1 MASIAIHPEP
11 GERGEPRFRAIA
23 GDHQSVGRTMGEAL
37 DALTA
42 DWGDDVPE
50 TAVLIQ
56 RFQPDPYFTQAQH
69 NRMQELLS
77 RRASLTPAER
87 TELDARIDADLAA
100 TIAPTDRLVHPGPQR
115 TRSIRRARA
124 PPAPP

>member
-1 MASIAIHPEP
+1 MASITIHPEP

-23 GDHQSVGRTMGEAL
+23 GDRQSVGRTRGEAL

-69 NRMQELLS
+69 DRMQELLA
-77 RRASLTPAER
+77 RRHSLLPKERAEL
-87 TELDARIDADLAA
+87 EALIDAELAA
-100 TIAPTDRLVHPGPQR
+100 TIARTDRLIHPGP
-115 TRSIRRARA
+115 
-124 PPAPP
+124 P

>member
-1 MASIAIHPEP
+1 MASVTIYPEP
-11 GERGEPRFRAIA
+11 GQQGEPRFRAIA
-23 GDHQSVGRTMGEAL
+23 GDRESVGRTMGEAL

-69 NRMQELLS
+69 DRMQELLS

-87 TELDARIDADLAA
+87 TEIEALIDAELAA
-100 TIAPTDRLVHPGPQR
+100 TITRTDRLVHPGP
-115 TRSIRRARA
+115 
-124 PPAPP
+124 P